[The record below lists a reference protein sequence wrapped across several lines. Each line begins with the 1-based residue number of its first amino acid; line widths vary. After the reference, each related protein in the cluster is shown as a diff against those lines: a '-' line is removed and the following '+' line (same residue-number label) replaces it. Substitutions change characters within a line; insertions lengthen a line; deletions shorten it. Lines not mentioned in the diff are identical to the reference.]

1 MAHEYLTDLK
11 LYIDGERLGSAGRAA
26 HRVINPAT
34 GGGLGELPLATADD
48 LDRALDTAARGYRL
62 WRGRRA
68 AERTPVLAGAAPMLR
83 QRIDRV
89 SGGGTVWGSKPP
101 GGG

>member
-34 GGGLGELPLATADD
+34 GGTLGELPLAPPDD
-48 LDRALDTAARGYRL
+48 LDRALPTADK
-62 WRGRRA
+62 
-68 AERTPVLAGAAPMLR
+68 AGSRPPASTCKKESMHASSRSSPHAPQSSQSAMVSMP
-83 QRIDRV
+83 RV
-89 SGGGTVWGSKPP
+89 KWG
-101 GGG
+101 